1 MFAEAVNEG
10 RIRELEVT
18 FGFLPV
24 LYFLVG
30 GGGGRSSHRQLW
42 LQVLYVQPTLR
53 PFTDDRGVQ
62 A

>member
-24 LYFLVG
+24 LYVLVG

-42 LQVLYVQPTLR
+42 LHVLYVQPTLR
-53 PFTDDRGVQ
+53 PFTDD
-62 A
+62 